1 MQVCM
6 RGVNI
11 LMPRSDMQL
20 LDNSDRSCF
29 LYSKIRKRYIKE
41 NKTVSRKRS
50 FTKKNLQSDIDQTYV
65 DRGLLAVGI
74 PRIKRGLTLLRVIWA
89 F

>member
-1 MQVCM
+1 
-6 RGVNI
+6 
-11 LMPRSDMQL
+11 MPRSDMQL

>member
-41 NKTVSRKRS
+41 NKTVSRRRS